1 MNFGCC
7 SEVWARPGRA
17 RLNSTCLVVLKEER
31 YLLTYMKSNLA
42 SPHSY
47 GRMVF
52 SVLRCCLSRL
62 QRGRVS
68 GIRLGEVF
76 NFPEWRKK
84 TCFYNKLMYKKQ
96 VQGWPKILKTLV
108 KSLERAKDFFKAK
121 FKDIMVMCRWTVI
134 LELNVM
140 EHFPFPPEV
149 LCVME
154 VKEHLQQYC
163 YNYMIIHPLKK

>member
-1 MNFGCC
+1 
-7 SEVWARPGRA
+7 
-17 RLNSTCLVVLKEER
+17 
-31 YLLTYMKSNLA
+31 
-42 SPHSY
+42 
-47 GRMVF
+47 
-52 SVLRCCLSRL
+52 
-62 QRGRVS
+62 
-68 GIRLGEVF
+68 
-76 NFPEWRKK
+76 
-84 TCFYNKLMYKKQ
+84 MYKKQ